1 MNVSLSASRRK
12 NWEKIEVGQ
21 DAGAVSLSHYLHAEP
36 RRQDGCSV
44 RSLSLSSSS
53 LFLRAKS
60 RNSPQLLFLEMQDR
74 KPDIGGDD
82 EEVLKI
88 SLAHGGSEP
97 VTVRAKATTLVSK
110 LINAYAS
117 SAGINAASIR
127 LATPDGDRMNAGQN
141 LGFYNIEDGDQ
152 VDVMIEQIG
161 GAAK

>member
-1 MNVSLSASRRK
+1 MGVLFA
-12 NWEKIEVGQ
+12 
-21 DAGAVSLSHYLHAEP
+21 
-36 RRQDGCSV
+36 
-44 RSLSLSSSS
+44 LSLSSSS

-60 RNSPQLLFLEMQDR
+60 RNSPQLLLLEMQDR